1 MLQVCISNRPSEM
14 VNTVHAWGWCLN
26 TYNEMAYL
34 KYLDVTLIHNLID
47 TILLMSGWGIY
58 ILVLLG
64 DLPMAIAIAT
74 LCGIQFRLIS
84 LD

>member
-1 MLQVCISNRPSEM
+1 MVSKYVQRDGISKVPGR
-14 VNTVHAWGWCLN
+14 HI
-26 TYNEMAYL
+26 
-34 KYLDVTLIHNLID
+34 DHNLID

>member
-74 LCGIQFRLIS
+74 LCGI
-84 LD
+84 